1 MFFVDEFDG
10 NDWLGRV
17 VGDGFADAINFAVS
31 KCSETGEKAVA
42 TYEAYA
48 PCPMVLLT
56 SRKGRSVGRGAIWL
70 LGGAG
75 PMTSG
80 VGGRRERRNQER

>member
-1 MFFVDEFDG
+1 MFFIDELDG
-10 NDWLGRV
+10 DDGLGRV
-17 VGDGFADAINFAVS
+17 VWDSFADATNSAVS
-31 KCSETGEKAVA
+31 DCSNTGERDVA

-75 PMTSG
+75 PMVSA
-80 VGGRRERRNQER
+80 VKGRRGRRT